1 VFVSDGHD
9 TINGGNLQAKLGS
22 LMGAMQ
28 KKVSFMCIGVQSN
41 FPTFVSLF
49 LREKYHRGDG
59 NIPSIFLIEYA
70 SDKAFFNKF

>member
-1 VFVSDGHD
+1 
-9 TINGGNLQAKLGS
+9 
-22 LMGAMQ
+22 MQ
-28 KKVSFMCIGVQSN
+28 KKVSFMCMGVQSN

-70 SDKAFFNKF
+70 SDKAFFNKFQSLKEFFKVKADIEIDPP